1 MPPWLSLVL
10 GIAAAAIGGELF
22 LKGVVGVASWAR
34 VPAGIIGATVA
45 AFATSSPEVAV
56 AVQATLA
63 GAPQIALGDALGS
76 NVVNIGLVLGLV
88 LLFGPIQAADGSL
101 RRDLPVALLAPVAT
115 GLLLLDG
122 SFSLVDAGILC
133 VGFLAWLIATTVAAF
148 RERSAAAE
156 VAGEARHGMAVLYC
170 ILGLVALVLAGN
182 LIVTG
187 AKWVGGLLGWEPFVV
202 GATLV
207 AFGTSAPELATSII
221 SRLRGHDEVGLGTV
235 IGSNIF
241 NGLFIVALTGLNGA
255 YQVSLET
262 VITGL
267 GFGLATVI
275 AAWPSKTGQLA
286 KSRGGILL
294 ALYAASVILLLVTN
308 QG

>member
-1 MPPWLSLVL
+1 MPPWLSLVV

-101 RRDLPVALLAPVAT
+101 RRDLPVALMAPVITA
-115 GLLLLDG
+115 LLLLDG
-122 SFSLVDAGILC
+122 NFSPLDAALLC
-133 VGFLAWLIATTVAAF
+133 VGFLAWLVFTTVAAF

-156 VAGEARHGMAVLYC
+156 VTGEERHGLAVLYC
-170 ILGLVALVLAGN
+170 ILGLLALVLAGN

-241 NGLFIVALTGLNGA
+241 NGLFIVALTGLRGA
-255 YQVSLET
+255 YQVSLDT
-262 VITGL
+262 VVTGL
-267 GFGLATVI
+267 VFGLATVV
-275 AAWPSKTGQLA
+275 AAWPSRSGVLA
-286 KSRGGILL
+286 KSRCWILL
-294 ALYAASVILLLVTN
+294 ALYGASIAVILLV
-308 QG
+308 GG